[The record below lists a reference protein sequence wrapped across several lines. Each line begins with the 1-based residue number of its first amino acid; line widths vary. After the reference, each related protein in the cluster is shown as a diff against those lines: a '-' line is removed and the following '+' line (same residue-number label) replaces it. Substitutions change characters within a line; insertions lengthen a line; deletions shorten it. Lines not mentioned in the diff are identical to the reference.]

1 MSKVKICG
9 IRRMADIE
17 FLNELQPEYAGFV
30 FAESKRKV
38 EAEFALSLIKRLNKS
53 IKKVGVFVD
62 EDYKKV
68 ENIALWLGLDVLQFH
83 GNENMEYIDY
93 FKRFDVWKTVKV
105 TSANSLDNIKNYS
118 CDKFLLDN
126 SIAGSGNT
134 FDWELVKDKNIGDSI
149 ILAGGLDASNV
160 QSGIMQLKPYAVDVS
175 SGVESEGYKDFNKIK
190 QFIKKVRDLS

>member
-1 MSKVKICG
+1 MAKVKICG
-9 IRRMADIE
+9 IRRLEDID

-38 EAEFALSLIKRLNKS
+38 EAEFALSLINRLNKS

-83 GNENMEYIDY
+83 GNETKEYIDY
-93 FKRFDVWKTVKV
+93 FKKFDVWKTVKV
-105 TSANSLDNIKNYS
+105 TNTNSLDNINNYS

-126 SIAGSGNT
+126 SIAGSGKT
-134 FDWELVKDKNIGDSI
+134 FDWELIKNKKLGDSI
-149 ILAGGLDASNV
+149 ILAGGLDSSNV
-160 QSGIMQLKPYAVDVS
+160 QSGIMKLNPYAVDVS
-175 SGVESEGYKDFNKIK
+175 SCVECEGFKDFNKIK
-190 QFIKKVRDLS
+190 EFITKVRELA